1 MQHVTFHIASDHAAY
16 AGHFPGHPV
25 LPGVVLLD
33 HAMLAI
39 EDACQL
45 QLSGLLLAKFHS
57 PVSPGQ
63 PLRMEFRQEA
73 AALMFTIFH
82 DQRKVADG
90 KFAITGEQAG

>member
-1 MQHVTFHIASDHAAY
+1 MQHVILQIASDHPAY
-16 AGHFPGHPV
+16 AGHFPGRPV

-45 QLSGLLLAKFHS
+45 QLSGLLVAKFHN

-63 PLRMEFRQEA
+63 PLRLEFRQDA
-73 AALMFTIFH
+73 AAVAFTIFH
-82 DQRKVADG
+82 EQRKVADG
-90 KFAITGEQAG
+90 KFAIATEPV

>member
-1 MQHVTFHIASDHAAY
+1 MQHATLSIASDHPAY
-16 AGHFPGHPV
+16 AGHFPGRPV

-63 PLRMEFRQEA
+63 ALRLEFRQDA
-73 AALMFTIFH
+73 AAVAFTLFH
-82 DQRKVADG
+82 EQRKVADG
-90 KFAITGEQAG
+90 KFAIAVEQAG